1 VLGIRRGRRTLPG
14 DSGTVTVETAVA
26 LAGFVTVLALA
37 LGAISAAVDQLR
49 CTDAA
54 REAARL
60 TARGDPAGGG
70 EAARRIAPSGA
81 TVDIR
86 TEGEEIHVVV
96 HAAPAAG
103 LVPGLRVRAEAYA
116 IGEPTREAPP

>member
-1 VLGIRRGRRTLPG
+1 M
-14 DSGTVTVETAVA
+14 TVETAVA

-60 TARGDPAGGG
+60 TARGDSDGAAA
-70 EAARRIAPSGA
+70 AARRIAPRGA
-81 TVDIR
+81 TVDIS
-86 TEGEEIHVVV
+86 TEGEEIHVIV
-96 HAAPAAG
+96 HAAPVAG
-103 LVPGLRVRAEAYA
+103 LVPGLRVRAEAFA
-116 IGEPTREAPP
+116 IGEPTPGSPP